1 MGKKKQKSQMRPR
14 TYRVL
19 ELAVEDGVKYGYQRA
34 HKHVDNPSE
43 QAIIEEIQASVL
55 SSISEWF
62 LFDDDEGL

>member
-1 MGKKKQKSQMRPR
+1 M
-14 TYRVL
+14 

-43 QAIIEEIQASVL
+43 QAIIEEVQASVL

-62 LFDDDEGL
+62 LFDDEGP